1 MKNLGA
7 IMKQAQEMQVKVK
20 DMQERMAQIE
30 VTGVSGGGLVSVT
43 LNGKQ
48 EMVSIKID
56 SSLLI
61 SDDKE
66 VLEDLVL
73 LATNNARANL
83 QKKLK
88 SKMAEISVGLALPFG
103 LDSLF

>member
-7 IMKQAQEMQVKVK
+7 IMKQAQEMQEKVK
-20 DMQERMAQIE
+20 GMQERMAQIE
-30 VTGVSGGGLVSVT
+30 VNGVSGGGLVAVV

-88 SKMAEISVGLALPFG
+88 SEMSEISGGLALPFG

>member
-7 IMKQAQEMQVKVK
+7 MMKQAQEMQTKVK
-20 DMQERMAQIE
+20 SMQERMAKIE
-30 VTGVSGGGLVSVT
+30 VNGVSGAGLVTVI

-56 SSLLI
+56 SSLLV

-73 LATNNARANL
+73 LATNNARASL
-83 QKKLK
+83 QEKLK
-88 SKMAEISVGLALPFG
+88 SEMTEISGGFGLPFG
-103 LDSLF
+103 LDGIF

>member
-88 SKMAEISVGLALPFG
+88 SEMAEISGGLALPFG